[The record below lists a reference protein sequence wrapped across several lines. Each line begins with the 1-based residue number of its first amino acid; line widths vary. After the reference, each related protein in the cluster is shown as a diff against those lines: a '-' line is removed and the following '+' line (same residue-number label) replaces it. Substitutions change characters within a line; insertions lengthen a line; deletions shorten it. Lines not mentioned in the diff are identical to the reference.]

1 MVLRK
6 LVNRLNISRKMS
18 LGRIYKD
25 CIYRKYTAHLYSINT
40 IKKET
45 ELLKKVYI
53 NIWRPIQTQSVG
65 RANYFMIIMDRYL
78 LFYTVAFLNSKSANT
93 TFKVFCT
100 FYVKAE

>member
-25 CIYRKYTAHLYSINT
+25 CIYRKYTAHLYSTNT

-45 ELLKKVYI
+45 ELLKKSIY
-53 NIWRPIQTQSVG
+53 
-65 RANYFMIIMDRYL
+65 
-78 LFYTVAFLNSKSANT
+78 
-93 TFKVFCT
+93 
-100 FYVKAE
+100 